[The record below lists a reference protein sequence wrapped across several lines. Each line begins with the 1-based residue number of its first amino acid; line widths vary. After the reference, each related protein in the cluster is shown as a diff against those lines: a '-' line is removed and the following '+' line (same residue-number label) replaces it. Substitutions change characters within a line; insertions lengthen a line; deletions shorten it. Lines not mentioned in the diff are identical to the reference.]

1 MNLKKERY
9 IIKIPNNTSV
19 VYCEKKNI
27 LTIKGPLLQKS
38 INLKLKIFINK
49 SKKLIKISQI
59 HITKISNKERKKIKS
74 LRGTTKALIQHKL
87 IEASIIIHKKLKLHG
102 IGYRALLNDID
113 SKDKLLT
120 FKLGYSHLIYFKIH
134 LKLNI
139 FCFSKTKLC
148 IFGNSYQDISQIS
161 AKIRSKKTPEP
172 YKGKGILYDNE
183 IITLKEGKKI

>member
-1 MNLKKERY
+1 MNLKKEKY

-49 SKKLIKISQI
+49 PKKFIKISQI

-102 IGYRALLNDID
+102 VGYRTLLNDSY

-120 FKLGYSHLIYFKIH
+120 FKLGYSHLIYFKIP

-139 FCFSKTKLC
+139 FCFTKTKLC

-172 YKGKGILYDNE
+172 YKGKGILYENE
-183 IITLKEGKKI
+183 TITLKEGKKI